1 MSMTRH
7 LEQLGRQH
15 GFTLDEL
22 ETNRRGALHPGQL
35 ARGLRK
41 GWVSIVVLAT
51 LGLLA
56 LGSGLVGA
64 YAFYEELG
72 PDPSRVD
79 VNAAYAIAGAG
90 VFLGLVFFV
99 CAGISVVRRGA
110 RKAAFVAGRIEVLE
124 GALDKTQIGGGGT
137 SGEFRFRV
145 GGRSF
150 RTSSKVWELLT
161 QGANYRLYCVA
172 DQLLSFE
179 PVVADNVSAAARPI
193 DDPVARAEYERDLA
207 HFDRTRNI
215 KPSRLGQ

>member
-1 MSMTRH
+1 MSTTPY
-7 LEQLGRQH
+7 LEQLGRQY

-22 ETNRRGALHPGQL
+22 EANRRGALHPEQL

-41 GWVSIVVLAT
+41 GLVSIVVLAT

-56 LGSGLVGA
+56 LGIGLVGA
-64 YAFYEELG
+64 HTFYEGLG

-90 VFLGLVFFV
+90 VSLGLVLLV
-99 CAGISVVRRGA
+99 CAGISVARRRA
-110 RKAAFVAGRIEVLE
+110 RKAAFAVGRIEVLE
-124 GALDKTQIGGGGT
+124 GALDKIRIGGT
-137 SGEFRFRV
+137 TRAFHFRV

-150 RTSSKVWELLT
+150 STLSTVWELLT

-179 PVVADNVSAAARPI
+179 PVVAENVRAAPRQGVI
-193 DDPVARAEYERDLA
+193 DVRRD
-207 HFDRTRNI
+207 R
-215 KPSRLGQ
+215 S